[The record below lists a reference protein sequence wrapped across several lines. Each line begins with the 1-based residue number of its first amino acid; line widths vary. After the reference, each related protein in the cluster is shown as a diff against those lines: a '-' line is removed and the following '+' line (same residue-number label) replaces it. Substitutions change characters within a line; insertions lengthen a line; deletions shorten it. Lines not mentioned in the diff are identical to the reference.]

1 MRRAAKTINFGLI
14 YGMSAFGLARSLK
27 IERTAAAGAT
37 SSAISRVYPG
47 VRAFMERT
55 RESARSL
62 GYVET
67 LFGRRLYLSEINA
80 PNQTRRQAPGD
91 AAINAPMQGTA
102 ADFIKRA
109 MIAADR
115 WITESGA
122 EATPGLI
129 L

>member
-27 IERTAAAGAT
+27 IERTAAAEYIERYFA
-37 SSAISRVYPG
+37 RYPG

-80 PNQTRRQAPGD
+80 PTRRAVRRPSVPPSTRRCRARPRISSSAP
-91 AAINAPMQGTA
+91 
-102 ADFIKRA
+102 
-109 MIAADR
+109 
-115 WITESGA
+115 
-122 EATPGLI
+122 
-129 L
+129 